1 MASKLCCITEE
12 GERSNSP
19 ELPNVRLSQLAPAKQ
34 RFLPEQTSS
43 PNSQFTSA
51 RSGDLYEL
59 REIFQHAYH
68 CHEDRDTPLQ
78 AGPAR
83 FSRPSVHSI
92 RSLRKVKSMRSV
104 IKKRF
109 SKDFNK
115 KAPSTPT
122 PHSDA
127 NDITPKS
134 TPDTVIKLQK
144 RGPKQQLQI
153 AKHDLRNNLLSD
165 KKAHE
170 GGYDSDAQVL
180 DDVAR
185 NADKRSPNKRPS
197 IHSVDW
203 VASPRRRTTPES
215 CTKGCASGG
224 PEHDLRPYDIAD
236 TQAVSLSNRS
246 NLVSSTPIL
255 ALDTFDERRR
265 RLKRSYSAESMS
277 LPKPPPISPLRLPGL
292 SSNDTTGKPWSEV
305 MTESLQ
311 LSRFPFAPRDGSP
324 TMFDTNLHV
333 CRNAKHNQT
342 HHRRRNSD
350 SSVAPSCTYDIVT
363 SSVAREVEIR
373 VQQPTSTATP
383 RPSMSIQGTLREM
396 SSSDTVVR
404 LERSLCEEA
413 DDDSHHSVHLQSM
426 RISHHLRSGSLLSW
440 DKLAGAPEVSGSPF
454 ELHEHTSADSNYF
467 SEQNHQ
473 LPRHHRQTSSSGIAS
488 YKIPASWGNVVFS
501 DANIRPDF
509 ASSVYSS
516 RPQSPP
522 GSFGGSMVNLSR
534 TGTENQPFSISTSDL
549 RRARRSA
556 SFPSDNEETP
566 KPRQRHG
573 LTNLKVSQSYRAE
586 TPPCTPPRAPLAR
599 NNSVADTKVSKFR
612 EEFSPPAAKKK
623 LTHSSSIIRFLKPK
637 RLSLR
642 SQSEASNSPEQ
653 SIADMDGA
661 FDTLDVPA
669 DRERRQSQSL
679 VSLRAEQQAL
689 GKNKGAN
696 QVWDH
701 ALQAHQEE
709 KASLFLPK
717 NKDLAVQSSPFRERS
732 GSVSTRRISVD
743 DAEVSVRAE
752 DSSRRLSTLNTPT
765 PSGDDG
771 DRPSTSIFRR
781 RALASGDDS
790 EVGKEVADAYNR
802 QGDGVEVVG
811 AWGRYP
817 SHTREDRTGSAGKVD
832 DVQPRDFALEAAIKS
847 TAANDDEDLIDPTQR
862 RPSTPLLP
870 GEKKKKKKKL
880 GSMRMAR
887 SSSMTFGRALMKN
900 YSKMFK
906 SQSTEFRRHGRGHRS
921 SITSGGILEHPE
933 LELLPEVW
941 AGDFVEENNTG
952 GRDDREEFLTPDQTP
967 MNTTKGKDKLVV
979 DGTITMLRPR
989 RNSSAPNLSKL
1000 SLQGGDANYDH
1011 SHDLARG
1018 WSIYY
1023 KNCVDNY
1030 PRPSTSAHTT
1040 TADFGPPARLS
1051 FDSRHLSL
1059 HSSIMRNHVGR
1070 QSRNPSPA
1078 SRVSCNMRSG
1088 DDAASEKRSIVS
1100 VRRSTMDLISKFK
1113 LQEVAEHE
1121 RMLGLR
1127 LGESG

>member
-1 MASKLCCITEE
+1 
-12 GERSNSP
+12 
-19 ELPNVRLSQLAPAKQ
+19 
-34 RFLPEQTSS
+34 
-43 PNSQFTSA
+43 
-51 RSGDLYEL
+51 
-59 REIFQHAYH
+59 
-68 CHEDRDTPLQ
+68 
-78 AGPAR
+78 
-83 FSRPSVHSI
+83 
-92 RSLRKVKSMRSV
+92 MRSV
-104 IKKRF
+104 IKKKF

-122 PHSDA
+122 HHSDA
-127 NDITPKS
+127 NEGTPKS

-153 AKHDLRNNLLSD
+153 TKLELHNNLLSN

-185 NADKRSPNKRPS
+185 NAGKRSPNKRPS

-203 VASPRRRTTPES
+203 IASPGRKTTPES
-215 CTKGCASGG
+215 YTKGCASGD
-224 PEHDLRPYDIAD
+224 PERDLRPYDIAD
-236 TQAVSLSNRS
+236 PQTVSLSNTF
-246 NLVSSTPIL
+246 NLVSKAPIL
-255 ALDTFDERRR
+255 VSDTFDERRR

-292 SSNDTTGKPWSEV
+292 SNNDTTGKPWSEV
-305 MTESLQ
+305 MTKSLRS
-311 LSRFPFAPRDGSP
+311 SRFPVLPREGSP
-324 TMFDTNLHV
+324 IMFGTDLHV
-333 CRNAKHNQT
+333 CRNPKHNQA

-350 SSVAPSCTYDIVT
+350 SSVAPNCTYDMLT
-363 SSVAREVEIR
+363 SSVARVVEIR

-383 RPSMSIQGTLREM
+383 RPSMSIQGTLREI
-396 SSSDTVVR
+396 SSSATVVR
-404 LERSLCEEA
+404 LEKSQCEEA
-413 DDDSHHSVHLQSM
+413 DNDSHHSVHLQSM

-440 DKLAGAPEVSGSPF
+440 DKLAGASEVPGSPYD
-454 ELHEHTSADSNYF
+454 LHEHTSADSNYF
-467 SEQNHQ
+467 SEQSQQ
-473 LPRHHRQTSSSGIAS
+473 LPRHRRQTSSSGIAS
-488 YKIPASWGNVVFS
+488 YKIPGGWGNVVPN

-509 ASSVYSS
+509 ASSIYSS

-522 GSFGGSMVNLSR
+522 GSFGGSMINLSR
-534 TGTENQPFSISTSDL
+534 TDTENRPFSISTSDL
-549 RRARRSA
+549 HRARCSS
-556 SFPSDNEETP
+556 SFPTDNEEMP
-566 KPRQRHG
+566 RPRQRHG
-573 LTNLKVSQSYRAE
+573 LTNMKVSQSYRAE
-586 TPPCTPPRAPLAR
+586 TPPYTPPRAPLAR

-623 LTHSSSIIRFLKPK
+623 LTHSSSIMRFLKPK

-642 SQSEASNSPEQ
+642 SQSEVSNSPEQ
-653 SIADMDGA
+653 PIAGVDGP

-696 QVWDH
+696 QVWDR

-743 DAEVSVRAE
+743 DGDVSIRAE
-752 DSSRRLSTLNTPT
+752 ESNRRLSTLNTLT
-765 PSGDDG
+765 SGGDNDE

-790 EVGKEVADAYNR
+790 EVGKEVVDAYNR
-802 QGDGVEVVG
+802 QGDDVEVVG

-847 TAANDDEDLIDPTQR
+847 TAPNDEEDLADPTQR

-870 GEKKKKKKKL
+870 GEKKKKKKL

-921 SITSGGILEHPE
+921 SIASGGVLEHPE
-933 LELLPEVW
+933 LELFPEVW
-941 AGDFVEENNTG
+941 AGSLVEENNSG
-952 GRDDREEFLTPDQTP
+952 ARGDREEFVTPNQRP
-967 MNTTKGKDKLVV
+967 MNTAKGKDKLVV
-979 DGTITMLRPR
+979 DDTMATLRPR
-989 RNSSAPNLSKL
+989 HNSSAPNLSEL
-1000 SLQGGDANYDH
+1000 SLRGGDANYDH
-1011 SHDLARG
+1011 FHDLARG
-1018 WSIYY
+1018 WSVYY
-1023 KNCVDNY
+1023 KNCVDEY
-1030 PRPSTSAHTT
+1030 PRPSTGANTT
-1040 TADFGPPARLS
+1040 TADFGALARLS
-1051 FDSRHLSL
+1051 FDSRHMSL
-1059 HSSIMRNHVGR
+1059 HSSIMRSHIGR
-1070 QSRNPSPA
+1070 QSRNPSPV
-1078 SRVSCNMRSG
+1078 SHVSCNMRGG
-1088 DDAASEKRSIVS
+1088 DDAASEKKSMVS

-1113 LQEVAEHE
+1113 HQEVAEHE
-1121 RMLGLR
+1121 KMLRLR
-1127 LGESG
+1127 LGESGEGMGDEDAA